1 MTGIF
6 PNSVTNFPSFI
17 LKVLLEVLEWTVVG
31 DIPDIAVD
39 GNLTDWTSSEGNF
52 TLGTTCS
59 PFAGHLFSISEAG
72 TDDSRELTEIEPL
85 LKAET

>member
-17 LKVLLEVLEWTVVG
+17 LKVLLEVFEWTVVG

-52 TLGTTCS
+52 ILGITS
-59 PFAGHLFSISEAG
+59 SSFGGHLFSISEAG
-72 TDDSRELTEIEPL
+72 TDVSRELTENEPL
-85 LKAET
+85 IKAET